1 MSPQP
6 PQLSK
11 LSSYGRS
18 LLEALGEDI
27 QQHQKEVL
35 ARLRG
40 TYVKQKEKPDPILK
54 SLQSDTVKIG
64 PSIAEA
70 AAALDKRAALW
81 REDAYCIFIA
91 HCTCKGCGRKW
102 TGQMDPN
109 VYLRSRKTRK
119 DESNPYIYVPVRSIS
134 NWSLPRLKVSAFYTL
149 FSCDHCFEGL
159 TPCQSTR
166 DAPEPS
172 STPSQENTESPAGQ
186 LLSSAES
193 SESSPIPAPPVST
206 SEEDTEI
213 FNLSQEESVLL
224 SIPCTTS
231 PSLKSSN
238 GGFPALAEGWDFLT
252 DWDLVALTF
261 SLSNSTQILTIEGSP

>member
-1 MSPQP
+1 MSQQP

-40 TYVKQKEKPDPILK
+40 TYVRQKEKPDPVLK
-54 SLQSDTVKIG
+54 SLQSDTVKIS

-109 VYLRSRKTRK
+109 VYLRSKKTRK

-149 FSCDHCFEGL
+149 FSCDNCFEGL
-159 TPCQSTR
+159 TPCQPTR

-172 STPSQENTESPAGQ
+172 STPSQENTESLAGQ
-186 LLSSAES
+186 LPSSAES
-193 SESSPIPAPPVST
+193 FESSPVPVPPAST
-206 SEEDTEI
+206 SEEGTEI
-213 FNLSQEESVLL
+213 FNLSQDESVLL

-261 SLSNSTQILTIEGSP
+261 SLSNSTQISTIEGSP

>member
-1 MSPQP
+1 MPAQP

-40 TYVKQKEKPDPILK
+40 TYVKPKEKPDPVLK
-54 SLQSDTVKIG
+54 SLQSGTVKIG
-64 PSIAEA
+64 PTIAEA
-70 AAALDKRAALW
+70 AAALDTRAALW

-119 DESNPYIYVPVRSIS
+119 DESNPYMYVPVRSIS

-159 TPCQSTR
+159 TPCHPTR
-166 DAPEPS
+166 NVTEPF
-172 STPSQENTESPAGQ
+172 STPSQENTELPVVQ
-186 LLSSAES
+186 LPSSDGS
-193 SESSPIPAPPVST
+193 SESSPVPVPPAST
-206 SEEDTEI
+206 SEEDIET
-213 FNLSQEESVLL
+213 FSPLQEESALPN
-224 SIPCTTS
+224 IPFTTS
-231 PSLKSSN
+231 PSPRSSN
-238 GGFPALAEGWDFLT
+238 GGFPAIAEGWDFLT
-252 DWDLVALTF
+252 DWDLVALLL
-261 SLSNSTQILTIEGSP
+261 SPSNSTQNLSIEDSP